1 MLTMAITQMAK
12 IIIVSHRT
20 QSSELPEVLQREG
33 ICQILNAEEAMV
45 SKNWPE
51 LGTGAE
57 RPRDIEEPLNR
68 LAKSIAF
75 LKDYAE
81 LPKGLASVFPPR
93 TVINKQS
100 YNQVV
105 SDRQIL
111 KILTSATV
119 VN

>member
-1 MLTMAITQMAK
+1 MAITQMAK

-20 QSSELPEVLQREG
+20 QSSELLDVLQREG

-45 SKNWPE
+45 SKDWPE

-57 RPRDIEEPLNR
+57 RPRDIETLVNR
-68 LAKSIAF
+68 LEKNIVF
-75 LKDYAE
+75 LKNYATAQ
-81 LPKGLASVFPPR
+81 KGLTGVLSPR

-105 SDRQIL
+105 PDRQIL

>member
-1 MLTMAITQMAK
+1 MAIAQMAK
-12 IIIVSHRT
+12 VMIVSHRT
-20 QSSELPEVLQREG
+20 EATELMEVLQHEG

-45 SKNWPE
+45 SKDWPE

-57 RPRDIEEPLNR
+57 RPRDIEELLNR

-81 LPKGLASVFPPR
+81 SPKGLASVLSPR
-93 TVINKQS
+93 TVIDEQS

-105 SDRQIL
+105 
-111 KILTSATV
+111 
-119 VN
+119 